1 MNKTEFIDK
10 VVTKTGC
17 AKKDVEAVVTAYQEV
32 VKEALSAGDKVSF
45 VGFGSFEV
53 TERAAREGRNPAT
66 GESIFIG
73 PSKTPKF
80 KASKSLKDAVNA
92 K

>member
-1 MNKTEFIDK
+1 MNKTDFIDK

-17 AKKDVEAVVTAYQEV
+17 AKKDVEAVVAAYQEV
-32 VKEALSAGDKVSF
+32 VKETLSAGDKVSF

-66 GESIFIG
+66 GESILIG
-73 PSKTPKF
+73 SSKTPKF
-80 KASKSLKDAVNA
+80 KASKNLKDAVNA